1 MDSQELN
8 FQITTIQDMFP
19 NKFSKQQLEALL
31 REQGFDQTFDNL
43 LKFIDENEDF
53 QNEDSEPEVETADT

>member
-1 MDSQELN
+1 
-8 FQITTIQDMFP
+8 MFP

>member
-1 MDSQELN
+1 VDSQELN

>member
-1 MDSQELN
+1 MDSQTLN
-8 FQITTIQDMFP
+8 FQIGTIQDMFP

-53 QNEDSEPEVETADT
+53 QNEDSEPDFETADT